1 MKNAENRQFQGLHEQ
16 KERVRKAL
24 AQSKVQVSSSIGY
37 VLKVSEKLMIVER

>member
-24 AQSKVQVSSSIGY
+24 AQSKVQVSSIGY